1 MSGQLP
7 HDDPGAAE
15 PSGSRW
21 LPTTRLGK
29 LGHLL
34 FWTALFYGLT
44 VGIARLCQWLS
55 P

>member
-1 MSGQLP
+1 LSDP
-7 HDDPGAAE
+7 HPQGDPEAATR
-15 PSGSRW
+15 GSRW

-44 VGIARLCQWLS
+44 WGIARLCQWLS